1 LYDPNS
7 KTGVSHV
14 SSAWGDGVYP
24 GSFTNLTSN
33 ACISFFVGVTL
44 GYDRGTK
51 SISKVVGKF
60 VELGIAVDLNS
71 LLGRV
76 ADNVTVVAPG
86 KMIFQ
91 FGLCTVIDHAVE
103 VIGKLLQK
111 FRAFHWL
118 PSPGLS
124 LDFPL
129 AFSICTFKSQLGSRL
144 SPLEEPA

>member
-1 LYDPNS
+1 M
-7 KTGVSHV
+7 
-14 SSAWGDGVYP
+14 
-24 GSFTNLTSN
+24 FTRIWPSN
-33 ACISFFVGVTL
+33 ACISFFAGVTL
-44 GYDRGTK
+44 GHDGGTEPV
-51 SISKVVGKF
+51 SKDVGEF
-60 VELGIAVDLNS
+60 VELGIAVDLDGF
-71 LLGRV
+71 LGSI

-91 FGLCTVIDHAVE
+91 FGLCTVINHAVE

-118 PSPGLS
+118 PSPDLS

-129 AFSICTFKSQLGSRL
+129 AFSIRTFKSQLRSGL